1 MVPPASTPTDS
12 AWGGGGGSHEAK
24 FTMHASAV
32 PNVMALMQERLA
44 EDEAFPTARISSLY
58 YDTPDLRFVADKRN
72 SDYLKQK
79 VRLRW
84 YGNPDTGLID
94 PDAFFEVKSKEGAQ
108 RRKLRVALR
117 GEAPHLAAL
126 DLASAELASLP
137 MRFAENGPLL
147 PAGLEPFLVVSY
159 LRKRFVLERTGTRIA
174 LDWDICV
181 PRVHPRFGPVPDRP
195 LNTAVV
201 ELKGDLWVL
210 PPDLQELS
218 ALGVRLSSFS
228 KYGQCAER
236 VLGVVSSW

>member
-1 MVPPASTPTDS
+1 MRNIQIKALAFAFGLVVL
-12 AWGGGGGSHEAK
+12 
-24 FTMHASAV
+24 AV
-32 PNVMALMQERLA
+32 AAPRADAADPYVVRGNEHIIIGITL
-44 EDEAFPTARISSLY
+44 DEAA
-58 YDTPDLRFVADKRN
+58 
-72 SDYLKQK
+72 
-79 VRLRW
+79 VR
-84 YGNPDTGLID
+84 
-94 PDAFFEVKSKEGAQ
+94 
-108 RRKLRVALR
+108 
-117 GEAPHLAAL
+117 AA
-126 DLASAELASLP
+126 
-137 MRFAENGPLL
+137 L